1 MLSSEVFST
10 YQQQK
15 QAESITK
22 LADLFKSNERAHGV
36 AEVKG
41 SKFNED
47 KNKWIPANIRL
58 EKTKATEADW
68 YAHLRG
74 ERFLGLGPILDD
86 GMVWYATLDV
96 DKLPN
101 SQNYEIDYIEEMGKI
116 TRSGFPLVVFKTKS
130 GGLRPTLFFS
140 EPIEAD
146 VVISRMKQIS
156 AKLGYAGCEIF
167 PKQAKLDVSNEDFA
181 SWIFMPYGPE
191 ADMFPEQCCL
201 NESGNSMELY
211 DAVIY
216 MEKMKIDRAKLNSL
230 FKDEEIAKA
239 NGHANGKR
247 KPQGRWSQDETYEL
261 TLGTTFS
268 GGPICLWA
276 IAHTRCRSNQ
286 NNFLLSCAVFLK
298 KKYPDNW
305 EEPFGWINIAVLDP
319 PGNAEK
325 FHEMVKRLRNQNYE
339 YGCKDEPMQSH
350 CNPGACRRQPFGVGQ
365 GKGGI
370 DHHEMGMTI
379 VNRIPTIYIV
389 NMGEGN
395 GERMMLDAN
404 TLLNL
409 QKYKVRCMEHSL
421 SFPNSMKRDEWENI
435 VRKNIDEATR
445 VEPSVLLK
453 TNVEEWESLEKFISG
468 QVKTGVR
475 TRGDEY
481 LNGKWG
487 DYVRVKVNEGKFY
500 FKWESLSLFCGR
512 NLQFNHVRINDLRL
526 FLHNKG
532 EFIPRNKMKGWFRST
547 WSMRFSQFDP
557 DKVNMWLNPDTETD
571 TEESTD
577 DE

>member
-1 MLSSEVFST
+1 MLSSDIFST
-10 YQQQK
+10 YPQQK

-36 AEVKG
+36 GEVKG

-58 EKTKATEADW
+58 EKTKASEADW
-68 YAHLRG
+68 YAHLTG

-86 GMVWYATLDV
+86 NTVWYATLDV

-101 SQNYEIDYIEEMGKI
+101 NQNYEIDYIEEMGKI

-167 PKQAKLDVSNEDFA
+167 PKQAKLDVANGDFA

-216 MEKMKIDRAKLNSL
+216 MEKMKIDRTKFLGL
-230 FKDEEIAKA
+230 FKDEEVAKA

-247 KPQGRWSQDETYEL
+247 KPQGRWSQDDTHEL
-261 TLGTTFS
+261 TFKTTFS

-276 IAHTRCRSNQ
+276 IAHMRCRANQ

-305 EEPFGWINIAVLDP
+305 EEPFTWVNLSVLDP
-319 PGNAEK
+319 PGNMDK
-325 FHEMVKRLRNQNYE
+325 FHEMVKRLKKQDYE
-339 YGCKDEPMQSH
+339 YGCNDEPMHSH
-350 CNPGACRRQPFGVGQ
+350 CNAGACRRMPFGVGQ

-370 DHHEMGMTI
+370 DHHELGMTI
-379 VNRIPTIYIV
+379 VNRIPNIFIV
-389 NMGEGN
+389 NLGEG
-395 GERMMLDAN
+395 RMILDAH

-409 QKYKVRCMEHSL
+409 QKYKERCLEHGV
-421 SFPNSMKRDEWENI
+421 SFPNSMKKDEWENI
-435 VRKNIDEATR
+435 VRKNREGATI
-445 VEPSVLLK
+445 VEPSELLR
-453 TNVEEWESLEKFISG
+453 TNDDEWMALEKYISG

-481 LNGKWG
+481 LNGRWG
-487 DYVRVKVNEGKFY
+487 DYVRVKVDTGKFY
-500 FKWESLSLFCGR
+500 FKWNSLRTFCERSLQLNQTR
-512 NLQFNHVRINDLRL
+512 IHDLQL
-526 FLHNKG
+526 FLDK
-532 EFIPRNKMKGWFRST
+532 EAEIISRDRMRDWFRSSM
-547 WSMRFSQFDP
+547 SMRFGQFDP
-557 DKVNMWLNPDTETD
+557 DKVNEWLHPDTD
-571 TEESTD
+571 TEIEESTD

>member
-1 MLSSEVFST
+1 MLSSDIFST
-10 YQQQK
+10 YPQQK
-15 QAESITK
+15 QAEITTK
-22 LADLFKSNERAHGV
+22 IADIFKSNERAHGV

-68 YAHLRG
+68 YAHLSG
-74 ERFLGLGPILDD
+74 KRFLGLGPILDD
-86 GMVWYATLDV
+86 NTVWYATLDV
-96 DKLPN
+96 DKLPDN
-101 SQNYEIDYIEEMGKI
+101 QNYEIDYIEEMGKI

-140 EPIEAD
+140 EPIEAEM
-146 VVISRMKQIS
+146 VISRMKRIS

-216 MEKMKIDRAKLNSL
+216 MEKMKIDRTKFFSL
-230 FKDEEIAKA
+230 FKDEEAAKA
-239 NGHANGKR
+239 NGHANGKK
-247 KPQGRWSQDETYEL
+247 KPQGRWSQDDTYEL
-261 TLGTTFS
+261 TLRTTFS

-276 IAHTRCRSNQ
+276 IAHMKCRANQ

-298 KKYPDNW
+298 KKYSDNW
-305 EEPFGWINIAVLDP
+305 EEAFEWINVAVLDP
-319 PGNAEK
+319 PGNADK
-325 FHEMVKRLRNQNYE
+325 FHEMVKRFKKQDYE
-339 YGCKDEPMQSH
+339 YGCNDEPMHSH
-350 CNPGACRRQPFGVGQ
+350 CNSDACRRMPFGVGQ

-370 DHHEMGMTI
+370 DHHELGMTI
-379 VNRIPTIYIV
+379 INRIPQIFIV
-389 NMGEGN
+389 NFGEG
-395 GERMMLDAN
+395 RMILDAHR
-404 TLLNL
+404 LMNL
-409 QKYKVRCMEHSL
+409 QKYKETCVEHGVP
-421 SFPNSMKRDEWENI
+421 FPISMKKDEWENI
-435 VRKNIDEATR
+435 VRKNIDEATI
-445 VEPSVLLK
+445 VEPSLLLR
-453 TNVEEWESLEKFISG
+453 TNADEWMALETFISA

-475 TRGDEY
+475 TRGEEY

-500 FKWESLSLFCGR
+500 FKWESLRIFCERGLQLNYARVESLKF
-512 NLQFNHVRINDLRL
+512 
-526 FLHNKG
+526 FLDKEA
-532 EFIPRNKMKGWFRST
+532 EFIRRDQMKGWFRSSF
-547 WSMRFSQFDP
+547 SMRFDQFDHYLV
-557 DKVNMWLNPDTETD
+557 KMWLNPDTE
-571 TEESTD
+571 EESTD